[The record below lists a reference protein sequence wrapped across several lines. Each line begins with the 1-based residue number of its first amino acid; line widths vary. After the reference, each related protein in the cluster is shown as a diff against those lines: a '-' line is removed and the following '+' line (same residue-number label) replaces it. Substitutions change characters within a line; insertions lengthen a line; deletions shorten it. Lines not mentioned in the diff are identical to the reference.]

1 MFTFLTTH
9 QLSLLIQDTINRDTS
24 ENNSHPFKMWLSEDD
39 YPQDFPGLNSW
50 LKYFLWLQVICL
62 VLSVFKGM
70 FKQKR
75 KRQHHSRITHWQWWF
90 WWWWW
95 LYAWVKQT
103 EIHRSRVVRVSDW
116 WDRGW
121 LGEGG
126 LGSDSGH
133 RPLGAMLGVSV
144 SEAAAQQSLV
154 TALHDYDTNMIHLT
168 SDSSTTASITSI
180 NTDYRKYAQHS

>member
-1 MFTFLTTH
+1 
-9 QLSLLIQDTINRDTS
+9 
-24 ENNSHPFKMWLSEDD
+24 MWLSEDD

-50 LKYFLWLQVICL
+50 LKGFLWLRVICL
-62 VLSVFKGM
+62 VLPVFKGI

-75 KRQHHSRITHWQWWF
+75 KKQHHSPITHWQWWL

-121 LGEGG
+121 LGEGE

-168 SDSSTTASITSI
+168 SVSSTTASITSI
-180 NTDYRKYAQHS
+180 NTEYKWIESFHNTL